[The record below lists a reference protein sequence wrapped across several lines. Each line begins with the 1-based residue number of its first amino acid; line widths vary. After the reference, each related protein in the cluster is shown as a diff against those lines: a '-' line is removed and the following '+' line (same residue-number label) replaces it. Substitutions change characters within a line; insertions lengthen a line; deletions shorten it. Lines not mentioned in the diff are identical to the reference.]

1 MSYSVTK
8 IGGFGRPKSYREFL
22 IDTTDDIALLP
33 VTGIAPGS
41 NAFCVENNSKYV
53 FTNNKEWAIPGD
65 DSGGGSGGGGGFYPV
80 IITIE
85 GQGKIIEANHTASE
99 IIVAYQSGL
108 MPYATMDDTAMT
120 GTVDVVNWSFSSYRE
135 TSGGSLEAIFSVVN
149 VTTTDTPQ
157 TLSLCCIIDDSGNV
171 TPVQNNSSQ

>member
-22 IDTTDDIALLP
+22 IDTDDDISLLP

-41 NAFCVENNSKYV
+41 KAFCVENNSQYV

-65 DSGGGSGGGGGFYPV
+65 DSGGGSGGKGRFYPV

-85 GQGKIIEANHTASE
+85 NQGKVIEANHTASE
-99 IIVAYQSGL
+99 IVVAYQSGL
-108 MPYATMDDTAMT
+108 MPYATMDNTAMT

-135 TSGGSLEAIFSVVN
+135 TSDGSFEAIFSVAN
-149 VTTTDTPQ
+149 ATTGATSQ
-157 TLSLCCIIDDSGNV
+157 VVSMCCIIDDSGNV
-171 TPVQNNSSQ
+171 TPVQN